1 MPLINTPLTGWLING
16 VPTEDTIPANSTIS
30 NAVLESVATVTA
42 LTPLGSTNIED
53 PTRFDASVNG
63 SINDAL
69 INNIVLY
76 VTARYSDYL
85 QEGYGLVYV
94 TDIQTNITNYST
106 SGGGTIVTTSVYQTA
121 KLEFYKNTNVPA
133 ESPSGV

>member
-30 NAVLESVATVTA
+30 NAVLEYVATVTA
-42 LTPLGSTNIED
+42 LTPLGSTNIDD

-69 INNIVLY
+69 INAVVDY
-76 VTARYSDYL
+76 VNARFASYT
-85 QEGYGLVYV
+85 QEGYGLVYI
-94 TDIQTNITNYST
+94 TDIQTNITNYSA
-106 SGGGTIVTTSVYQTA
+106 SGGGSIVTTSVYQTA
-121 KLEFYKNTNVPA
+121 KLEFHKNTNVPA